1 MTTGDP
7 KSLLTLYRPEFRRG
21 AIAVLPLWMGS
32 FPFAFAY
39 AIVARAKGLSG
50 LETILMSLTV
60 SAGAAQLAI
69 VDLVGDNTG
78 AAAILGTVLL
88 LNLRHVLY
96 GLSLNEV
103 LPARTSPP
111 RPVLAHVISDE
122 SYGFTIRDYLDGRGS
137 PAFLFGAGTSIFAS
151 FYLATALGTII
162 GQLIPDPERLG
173 LDFVFPLSFLALLLP
188 LLRKRTDLVVA
199 AVAAMLALGL
209 SRVTSGGLMILG
221 STVGA
226 ATLGATLRMRQA
238 RHG

>member
-1 MTTGDP
+1 MTGS
-7 KSLLTLYRPEFRRG
+7 KSNIFLTFDRAEFRRG
-21 AIAVLPLWMGS
+21 AVAVLPLWMGA
-32 FPFAFAY
+32 FPFAVAY
-39 AIVARAKGLSG
+39 AIVARAKGLSA

-103 LPARTSPP
+103 LPARTEPP

-137 PAFLFGAGTSIFAS
+137 PAFLFGSGVSIFAS
-151 FYLATALGTII
+151 FYLATALGTVI
-162 GQLIPDPERLG
+162 GQLIPDSERLG

-188 LLRKRTDLVVA
+188 LVRKRTDLLVAVVA
-199 AVAAMLALGL
+199 ALIALGL
-209 SRVTSGGLMILG
+209 SRVTSGGLTILG
-221 STVGA
+221 SIIGA
-226 ATLGATLRMRQA
+226 ATLGAALRLRQETA
-238 RHG
+238 R